1 MTPLTRLSQWVIVDA
16 KIYDLSRFANLHPG
30 GRAVLVDGAVAGQD
44 ATEAFYGLH
53 RHEVLERPQYA
64 RLQIGVLRGEQ
75 SVITGRLVGG
85 LSSVPYAEPTY
96 LSKGFHSPYYTE
108 VRPRRI
114 FVVVVVARL
123 GRSSYN
129 RSAGVSTIRITRR
142 SRRSSGSSLTRWCTL
157 TRRSASLMGSDPART
172 FLTRWRMPEIAYT
185 PLWDLTRICSEVNLH
200 AMRLG
205 PGKHLKGL
213 SLFHGLVK
221 PEEVS

>member
-1 MTPLTRLSQWVIVDA
+1 MDAGSFADARYCTAQQGRRPGQYQTIPNLRDPRLSHAPPPPRPSSQWVIVDA

-30 GRAVLVDGAVAGQD
+30 GRAVLVDSAVAGQD

-108 VRPRRI
+108 VRLGRI
-114 FVVVVVARL
+114 FFEFAIGPL
-123 GRSSYN
+123 ERS
-129 RSAGVSTIRITRR
+129 SAGVSE
-142 SRRSSGSSLTRWCTL
+142 SQGV
-157 TRRSASLMGSDPART
+157 
-172 FLTRWRMPEIAYT
+172 PEG
-185 PLWDLTRICSEVNLH
+185 RQEVL
-200 AMRLG
+200 
-205 PGKHLKGL
+205 
-213 SLFHGLVK
+213 
-221 PEEVS
+221 